1 MGVRIAMPNKA
12 QERVQA
18 LLDDLVNSGAK
29 RGLQVAIYAGEQLVV
44 DAWAG
49 VADPATNRPVDGET
63 LFTVFSTTKGIIA
76 TLIHIL
82 VARGTLDYDTPIAR
96 YWPEFGA
103 RGKGAITV
111 RHALTHTAGIPQM
124 PADVRLA
131 DLCEWDGMCRAIA
144 DLTPLWPPGAYTGYH
159 ALTMG
164 WILGGVATRADG
176 RSLLRL
182 VQEEICQP
190 LGISSL
196 YLGIDDGAVGRV
208 AELESAPPLEDPLEP
223 PPSSSFAALPPDQLS
238 ALAIPPALQPLEVVF
253 NQPELRRAIIPA
265 AGGIMNARAIARHYA
280 ALACGTLD
288 RVQLLTPERMAYAR
302 AMRTAERD
310 AVTGVP
316 MRKGLGYFLDGP
328 PFPVGGLEAFGHP
341 GHGGSLGFADPARRF
356 AFGLTKNR
364 IVTGPPSTQVA
375 YTIAREARA
384 ALGLP

>member
-1 MGVRIAMPNKA
+1 MMNKA
-12 QERVQA
+12 QEQVQV
-18 LLDDLVNSGAK
+18 LLDELVGSGAE

-63 LFTVFSTTKGIIA
+63 LFTVFSTTKGVIA

-82 VARGTLDYDTPIAR
+82 VERGTLDYDVPIAR
-96 YWPEFGA
+96 YWPDFGA

-124 PADVRLA
+124 PADVRVT
-131 DLCEWDGMCRAIA
+131 DLCEWDGMCRATA
-144 DLTPLWPPGAYTGYH
+144 DLTPLWAPGAFTGYH

-176 RSLLRL
+176 RSLPRL
-182 VQEEICQP
+182 VKEEICQP

-196 YLGIDDGAVGRV
+196 YLGIDDAAVGRV

-223 PPSSSFAALPPDQLS
+223 PPSSLFAALSPDQLS
-238 ALAIPPALQPLEVVF
+238 ALAIPSALQPLEVVF
-253 NQPELRRAIIPA
+253 NRPEIRRAIIPA

-280 ALACGTLD
+280 ALACGSLD
-288 RVQLLTPERMAYAR
+288 GVRLLTPERMAHAR

-310 AVTGVP
+310 AVMGVP

-341 GHGGSLGFADPARRF
+341 GHGGSLGFADPTRRF

-364 IVTGPPSTQVA
+364 IVMGPPSTQVA
-375 YTIAREARA
+375 YRIAREARA